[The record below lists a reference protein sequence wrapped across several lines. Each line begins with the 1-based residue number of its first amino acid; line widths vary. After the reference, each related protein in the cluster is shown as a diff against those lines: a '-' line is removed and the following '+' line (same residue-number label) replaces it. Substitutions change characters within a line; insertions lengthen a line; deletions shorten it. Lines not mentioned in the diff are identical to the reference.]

1 MDDKMVTIVD
11 AALAQMAVNI
21 EEIRRALVV
30 TGQITPEIAT
40 QNSQKTVVN
49 TQLRE
54 VASQG
59 YMSGRWLRRDGDGYG
74 TLTAIP
80 KPSAPLLGDS
90 IGHRKTG
97 DL

>member
-1 MDDKMVTIVD
+1 MVTIFD
-11 AALAQMAVNI
+11 AALAQMAMNI
-21 EEIRRALVV
+21 EEMRRALVV
-30 TGQITPEIAT
+30 TGQITPEIST
-40 QNSQKTVVN
+40 QNTQRTTVN

-59 YMSGRWLRRDGDGYG
+59 YMSGRWHRRDGDGYG

-80 KPSAPLLGDS
+80 KPTAALPGDS
-90 IGHRKTG
+90 IGGHRKAG